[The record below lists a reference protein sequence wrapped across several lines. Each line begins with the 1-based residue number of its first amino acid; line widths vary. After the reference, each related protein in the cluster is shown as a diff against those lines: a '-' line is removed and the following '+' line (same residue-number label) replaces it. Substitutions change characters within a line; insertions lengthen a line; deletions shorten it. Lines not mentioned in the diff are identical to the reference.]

1 MWTEEARSLMLCLER
16 VYWFIIMLY
25 PETQVTS
32 PRIRQHLHI
41 VLGFRSHL
49 WMLDQLLLVLSP
61 SWLVGRL
68 DSDQEVLRMSIS
80 VCVLSL
86 GWCIKVQC

>member
-1 MWTEEARSLMLCLER
+1 MRTEEARSLMLGLER

-32 PRIRQHLHI
+32 PRIRQHFHI

-49 WMLDQLLLVLSP
+49 WMVDQLLVVRSP
-61 SWLVGRL
+61 SWLLVGWIQIRKF
-68 DSDQEVLRMSIS
+68 SE
-80 VCVLSL
+80 
-86 GWCIKVQC
+86 